1 MVKLKTLKDKI
12 RYRIKR
18 SKSSVF
24 LLKDFDDL
32 SNKNQVG
39 RVLRELIKQKLLI
52 KIGYGLYSRA
62 KKSNLT
68 DRIIPEK
75 GLIEAGKEALTKL
88 GIKMYPTTYETL
100 YNNFQSTQVPTGR
113 VIGVKSRITRKIS
126 EGGYSLKYERLG
138 V

>member
-1 MVKLKTLKDKI
+1 MVKLNTLKDKI

-32 SNKNQVG
+32 SDRNQTG
-39 RVLRELIKQKLLI
+39 RALRELIKENLLM
-52 KIGYGLYSRA
+52 KIGYGLYSVA

-68 DRIIPEK
+68 DRLIPQK

-88 GIKMYPTTYETL
+88 GVKTYPTTYETL
-100 YNNFQSTQVPTGR
+100 YNNFLSTQVPTGR
-113 VIGVKSRITRKIS
+113 VIGVKSRITRKIN
-126 EGGYSLKYERLG
+126 EGGYSLKYERLW
-138 V
+138 

>member
-1 MVKLKTLKDKI
+1 MVKLNTLKDKI

-32 SNKNQVG
+32 SDRNQTG
-39 RVLRELIKQKLLI
+39 RALRELIKENLLM
-52 KIGYGLYSRA
+52 KIGYGLYSVA

-68 DRIIPEK
+68 DRLIPQK

-88 GIKMYPTTYETL
+88 GVKTYPTTYETL
-100 YNNFQSTQVPTGR
+100 YNNFLSTQVPTGR
-113 VIGVKSRITRKIS
+113 VIGVKSRITRKIN
-126 EGGYSLKYERLG
+126 EGGYSLKYERL
-138 V
+138 

>member
-1 MVKLKTLKDKI
+1 MVKLNTLKDKI

-32 SNKNQVG
+32 SDRNQTG
-39 RVLRELIKQKLLI
+39 RALRELIKENLLV
-52 KIGYGLYSRA
+52 KIGYGLYSVA

-68 DRIIPEK
+68 DRIIPQK
-75 GLIEAGKEALTKL
+75 GLIEAGKEALFKL
-88 GIKMYPTTYETL
+88 GIKTYPTTYETL

>member
-1 MVKLKTLKDKI
+1 MVKLNTLKNKI

-32 SNKNQVG
+32 SDRNQTG
-39 RVLRELIKQKLLI
+39 RALRELIKENLLM
-52 KIGYGLYSRA
+52 KIGYGLYSVA

-68 DRIIPEK
+68 DRLIPQK

-88 GIKMYPTTYETL
+88 GIKTYPTTYEIL

-113 VIGVKSRITRKIS
+113 VIGVKSRITRKIN
-126 EGGYSLKYERLG
+126 EGGYSLKYERLW
-138 V
+138 